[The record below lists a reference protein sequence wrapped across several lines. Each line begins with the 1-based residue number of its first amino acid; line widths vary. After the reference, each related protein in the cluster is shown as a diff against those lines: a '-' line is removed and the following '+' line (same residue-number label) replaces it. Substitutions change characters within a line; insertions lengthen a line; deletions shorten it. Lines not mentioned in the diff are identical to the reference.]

1 MSPTGRLDIH
11 PMRTSDRAWVADL
24 MASSEPW
31 LTLRRGYA
39 DAMRLLKH
47 PAKQCFLIRSGGERA
62 GFLVLD
68 LNGPLGGYL
77 QTIGV
82 APEMRGRGVGTAAL
96 RWAEGYIFKK
106 HRNVLLCVSSF
117 NPGALRLY
125 RRAGYEV
132 VGRLRDYVVAGHDEI
147 LLRKTLGPLSAS
159 RTKPPRISRSTRMK
173 NKGRVGRGVPAG
185 PRPVMRRALQKS
197 PISLV

>member
-1 MSPTGRLDIH
+1 MLAAD
-11 PMRTSDRAWVADL
+11 RTWVAGV

-31 LTLRRGYA
+31 LTLRRGRA
-39 DAMRLLKH
+39 DALTLLRNRR
-47 PAKQCFLIRSGGERA
+47 KQCFIVRSGGERA

-68 LNGPLGGYL
+68 LNGPLGGYI

-82 APEMRGRGVGTAAL
+82 APEMRGCGVGSAAL
-96 RWAEGYIFKK
+96 RWAEAHIFET

-117 NPGALRLY
+117 NRDAQRLY

-147 LLRKTLGPLSAS
+147 LMRKTLGPLSE
-159 RTKPPRISRSTRMK
+159 KPSKKPQRHK
-173 NKGRVGRGVPAG
+173 VHRG
-185 PRPVMRRALQKS
+185 
-197 PISLV
+197 